1 MVRIIRERLRQ
12 KYRTMRYPRG
22 EPPALPDRFRG
33 LPVLPSQP
41 CPSSCRDCVDAC
53 PTEALSVTTG
63 SRLRMD
69 LGRCVFCG
77 ECTATNPRNTAA
89 ACPQDVLSFSRDY
102 RMAVRKREH
111 LVLGPEKLHRPEG
124 ADSLHRP
131 EGADSLRRPEGADS
145 LRRPEGADSLRRAEA
160 LGNDLRRLLGRA
172 LRLRQ
177 VSAGGCN
184 ACEADANVLTT
195 VGWDIGRF
203 GIQFVASPRHADGL
217 LVTGPVTTN
226 MRTALEKTYDAVPSP
241 KIVIASGACAISGGI
256 YRGSPVACDGVAGI
270 LSVDLLV
277 PGCPPHP
284 LTLLDGLLRLLG
296 RAGPAI
302 TPPA

>member
-1 MVRIIRERLRQ
+1 
-12 KYRTMRYPRG
+12 
-22 EPPALPDRFRG
+22 
-33 LPVLPSQP
+33 
-41 CPSSCRDCVDAC
+41 
-53 PTEALSVTTG
+53 
-63 SRLRMD
+63 MD

-77 ECTATNPRNTAA
+77 DCTA
-89 ACPQDVLSFSRDY
+89 ACPEKVLTFSRDH
-102 RMAVRKREH
+102 RLAVRKREH
-111 LVLGPEKLHRPEG
+111 LVIGPEKLI
-124 ADSLHRP
+124 L
-131 EGADSLRRPEGADS
+131 
-145 LRRPEGADSLRRAEA
+145 AEA
-160 LGNDLRRLLGRA
+160 LGAELRRLLGRS

-226 MRTALEKTYDAVPSP
+226 MRSALLKTWDAVPEP

-256 YRGSPVACDGVAGI
+256 YRGSPAACDGVAGI
-270 LSVDLLV
+270 VQVDLFV

-296 RAGPAI
+296 KTGRFS
-302 TPPA
+302 

>member
-1 MVRIIRERLRQ
+1 VLRIIRERLRQ
-12 KYRTMRYPRG
+12 KYRTIRFPRG
-22 EPPALPDRFRG
+22 APPVLPGRFLG
-33 LPVLPSQP
+33 LPVLPSQV
-41 CPSSCRDCVDAC
+41 CPDGCARCIDSCPTGALSLSSGKRLQLDMGRCIFCGDCLAAC
-53 PTEALSVTTG
+53 PT
-63 SRLRMD
+63 RI
-69 LGRCVFCG
+69 
-77 ECTATNPRNTAA
+77 
-89 ACPQDVLSFSRDY
+89 LSFSGDY
-102 RMAVRKREH
+102 RLAAGKREQ
-111 LVLGPEKLHRPEG
+111 LVLGGDGPAGPD
-124 ADSLHRP
+124 AF
-131 EGADSLRRPEGADS
+131 
-145 LRRPEGADSLRRAEA
+145 RRAER
-160 LGNDLRRLLGRA
+160 LGAQVLRLLGRS

-217 LVTGPVTTN
+217 LVTGPVTAN
-226 MRTALEKTYDAVPSP
+226 MKTALLKTYEAVPDP

-270 LSVDLLV
+270 LPVDLFV

-296 RAGPAI
+296 RARD
-302 TPPA
+302 

>member
-1 MVRIIRERLRQ
+1 MTCEDASMLRIIRERLRQ
-12 KYRTMRYPRG
+12 KYRTMRYPAG
-22 EPPALPDRFRG
+22 EPPALPDRYRG
-33 LPVLPSQP
+33 VPVLPDQP
-41 CPSSCRDCVDAC
+41 CPDGCRECIDAC
-53 PTEALSVTTG
+53 PTDALSIG
-63 SRLRMD
+63 PGRRLSMD

-77 ECTATNPRNTAA
+77 DCTA
-89 ACPQDVLSFSRDY
+89 ACPRDVLSFSRDY
-102 RMAVRKREH
+102 RMATRRREH
-111 LVLGPEKLHRPEG
+111 LVIGPDKLR
-124 ADSLHRP
+124 L
-131 EGADSLRRPEGADS
+131 
-145 LRRPEGADSLRRAEA
+145 AEA
-160 LGNDLRRLLGRA
+160 LGADLRRLLGRA

-226 MRTALEKTYDAVPSP
+226 MRSALLKTYEAVPDP

-256 YRGSPVACDGVAGI
+256 YRGSPMTCDGVTGI
-270 LSVDLLV
+270 LPVDLFV

-296 RAGPAI
+296 RTGRYS
-302 TPPA
+302 

>member
-1 MVRIIRERLRQ
+1 MLRIIRERLRQ
-12 KYRTMRYPRG
+12 KYRTMRFPRG
-22 EPPALPDRFRG
+22 EPPALPDRFLG

-41 CPSSCRDCVDAC
+41 CPDGCRECVDAC

-69 LGRCVFCG
+69 LGRCIFCG
-77 ECTATNPRNTAA
+77 DCTA
-89 ACPQDVLSFSRDY
+89 ACPRDVLSFSRDY

-111 LVLGPEKLHRPEG
+111 LVLGPEKLH
-124 ADSLHRP
+124 L
-131 EGADSLRRPEGADS
+131 
-145 LRRPEGADSLRRAEA
+145 AEA
-160 LGNDLRRLLGRA
+160 LGSDLRRLLGRA

-217 LVTGPVTTN
+217 LVTGPVTAN
-226 MRTALEKTYDAVPSP
+226 MKTALLKTWEAVPDP

-256 YRGSPVACDGVAGI
+256 YRGSPVACDGVPGI
-270 LSVDLLV
+270 LPVDLFV
-277 PGCPPHP
+277 PGCPPNP

-296 RAGPAI
+296 RAGRSR
-302 TPPA
+302 